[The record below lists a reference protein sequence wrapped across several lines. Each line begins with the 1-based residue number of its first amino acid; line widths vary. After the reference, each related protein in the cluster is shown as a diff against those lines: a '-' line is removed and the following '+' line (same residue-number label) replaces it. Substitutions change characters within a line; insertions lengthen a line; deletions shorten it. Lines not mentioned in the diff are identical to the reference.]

1 MEEMSARSALLLGW
15 PAVEKLAA
23 CHVAVFGV
31 GGVGGHA
38 VEALARG
45 GVGHITLF
53 DSDEVNVTN
62 LNRQLAATVDA
73 LGQKKVDVMAKRIH
87 AIRPRTCVT
96 ANAVFYLPENAGEY
110 PLTEYD
116 YIVDAI
122 DTVSAKL
129 ELICRAKAAGIPIIS
144 AMGCGNKLDP
154 TCFQVTDLF
163 KTSGDPLARV
173 MRHELRKRNVHSL
186 KVVYSTEPARTPMA
200 GGESKGTAGR
210 PAPGSVSFVPG
221 VAGMILAGEVIK
233 DLTGV
238 R

>member
-1 MEEMSARSALLLGW
+1 M
-15 PAVEKLAA
+15 
-23 CHVAVFGV
+23 
-31 GGVGGHA
+31 
-38 VEALARG
+38 
-45 GVGHITLF
+45 
-53 DSDEVNVTN
+53 
-62 LNRQLAATVDA
+62 
-73 LGQKKVDVMAKRIH
+73 
-87 AIRPRTCVT
+87 
-96 ANAVFYLPENAGEY
+96 
-110 PLTEYD
+110 
-116 YIVDAI
+116 DAI

-173 MRHELRKRNVHSL
+173 MRHELRKRDVHSL

>member
-1 MEEMSARSALLLGW
+1 M
-15 PAVEKLAA
+15 
-23 CHVAVFGV
+23 AVFGV

-53 DSDEVNVTN
+53 DSDEVNVSN
-62 LNRQLAATVDA
+62 LNRQLVATRDA
-73 LGQKKVDVMAKRIH
+73 VGKKKVEVLAQRIH
-87 AIRPRTCVT
+87 NIRPETQVT
-96 ANAVFYLPENAGEY
+96 ANAVFYLPENADQY
-110 PLTEYD
+110 PLEQYD

-129 ELICRAKAAGIPIIS
+129 ELICRAKAADVPVVS

-154 TCFQVTDLF
+154 TQFQVTDLF

-173 MRHELRKRNVHSL
+173 MRHELRKRGVHSL
-186 KVVYSTEPARTPMA
+186 KVVYSTEPARTPIES
-200 GGESKGTAGR
+200 GETKGTAGR

>member
-1 MEEMSARSALLLGW
+1 M
-15 PAVEKLAA
+15 
-23 CHVAVFGV
+23 AVFGV

-45 GVGHITLF
+45 GVGRLTLF
-53 DSDEVNVTN
+53 DSDEVNVSN
-62 LNRQLAATVDA
+62 LNRQLVATRDA
-73 LGQKKVDVMAKRIH
+73 VGKKKVEVLAQRIH
-87 AIRPRTCVT
+87 NIRPETQVT
-96 ANAVFYLPENAGEY
+96 ANAVFYLPENADQY
-110 PLTEYD
+110 PLEQYD

-129 ELICRAKAAGIPIIS
+129 ELICRAKAAGVPVVS

-154 TCFQVTDLF
+154 TQFQVTDLF

-173 MRHELRKRNVHSL
+173 MRHELRKRGVHSL
-186 KVVYSTEPARTPMA
+186 KVVYSTEPARTPIES
-200 GGESKGTAGR
+200 GETKGTAGR

-233 DLTGV
+233 DLTGA

>member
-15 PAVEKLAA
+15 PAMEKLAA

-45 GVGHITLF
+45 GVGRLTLF
-53 DSDEVNVTN
+53 DSDEVNVSN
-62 LNRQLAATVDA
+62 LNRQLVATRDA
-73 LGQKKVDVMAKRIH
+73 VGCKKVEVLAQRIH
-87 AIRPRTCVT
+87 NIRPETQVT
-96 ANAVFYLPENAGEY
+96 ANAVFYLPENADQY
-110 PLTEYD
+110 PLEQYD

-129 ELICRAKAAGIPIIS
+129 ELICRAKAAGVPVVS

-154 TCFQVTDLF
+154 TQFQVTDLF

-173 MRHELRKRNVHSL
+173 MRHELRKRGVHSL
-186 KVVYSTEPARTPMA
+186 KVVYSTEPSRTPIES
-200 GGESKGTAGR
+200 GETKGTAGR

>member
-15 PAVEKLAA
+15 PAMEKLAA

-45 GVGHITLF
+45 GVGRLTLF
-53 DSDEVNVTN
+53 DSDEVNVSN
-62 LNRQLAATVDA
+62 LNRQLVATRDA
-73 LGQKKVDVMAKRIH
+73 VGCKKVEVLAQRIH
-87 AIRPRTCVT
+87 NIRPETQVT
-96 ANAVFYLPENAGEY
+96 ANAVFYLPENADQY
-110 PLTEYD
+110 PLEQYD

-129 ELICRAKAAGIPIIS
+129 ELICRAKAAGVPVVS

-154 TCFQVTDLF
+154 TQFQVTDLF

-173 MRHELRKRNVHSL
+173 MRHELRKRGVHSL
-186 KVVYSTEPARTPMA
+186 KVVYSTEPARTPIQS
-200 GGESKGTAGR
+200 GETKGTAGR

>member
-15 PAVEKLAA
+15 PALEKLAG

-45 GVGHITLF
+45 GVGRLTLF
-53 DSDEVNVTN
+53 DSDEVNVSN
-62 LNRQLAATVDA
+62 LNRQLVATRDA
-73 LGQKKVDVMAKRIH
+73 VGKKKVEVLAQRIH
-87 AIRPRTCVT
+87 NIRPETQVT
-96 ANAVFYLPENAGEY
+96 ANAVFYLPENADQY
-110 PLTEYD
+110 PLEQYD

-129 ELICRAKAAGIPIIS
+129 ELICRAKAAGVPVVS

-154 TCFQVTDLF
+154 TQFQVTDLF

-173 MRHELRKRNVHSL
+173 MRHELRKRGVHSL
-186 KVVYSTEPARTPMA
+186 KVVYSTEPARTPIES
-200 GGESKGTAGR
+200 GETKGPAGR

>member
-15 PAVEKLAA
+15 PAMEKLAG

-45 GVGHITLF
+45 GVGRLTLF
-53 DSDEVNVTN
+53 DSDEVNVSN
-62 LNRQLAATVDA
+62 LNRQLVATRDA
-73 LGQKKVDVMAKRIH
+73 VGQKKVEVLARRIH
-87 AIRPRTCVT
+87 SIRPETQVT
-96 ANAVFYLPENAGEY
+96 ANAVFYLPENADQYLLEQ
-110 PLTEYD
+110 YD

-129 ELICRAKAAGIPIIS
+129 ELICRAKAAGVPVVS

-154 TCFQVTDLF
+154 TQFQVTDLF

-173 MRHELRKRNVHSL
+173 MRHELRKRGVHSL
-186 KVVYSTEPARTPMA
+186 KVVYSTEPARTPIQS
-200 GGESKGTAGR
+200 GETKGTAGR

>member
-15 PAVEKLAA
+15 PAMEKLAA

-45 GVGHITLF
+45 GVGRLTLF
-53 DSDEVNVTN
+53 DSDEVNVSN
-62 LNRQLAATVDA
+62 LNRQLVATRDA
-73 LGQKKVDVMAKRIH
+73 VGCKKVEVLAKRIH
-87 AIRPRTCVT
+87 NIRPETQVT
-96 ANAVFYLPENAGEY
+96 ANAVFYLPENADQY
-110 PLTEYD
+110 PLEQYD

-129 ELICRAKAAGIPIIS
+129 ELICRAKAAGVPVVS

-154 TCFQVTDLF
+154 TQFQVTDLF

-173 MRHELRKRNVHSL
+173 MRHELRKRGVHSL
-186 KVVYSTEPARTPMA
+186 KVVYSTEPARTPIQS
-200 GGESKGTAGR
+200 GETKGTAGR

>member
-15 PAVEKLAA
+15 PALEKLAG

-45 GVGHITLF
+45 GVGRLTLF
-53 DSDEVNVTN
+53 DSDEVNVSN
-62 LNRQLAATVDA
+62 LNRQLVATRDA
-73 LGQKKVDVMAKRIH
+73 VGKKKVEVLAQRIH
-87 AIRPRTCVT
+87 NIRPETQVT
-96 ANAVFYLPENAGEY
+96 ANAVFYLPENADQY
-110 PLTEYD
+110 PLEQYD

-129 ELICRAKAAGIPIIS
+129 ELICRAKAADVPVVS

-154 TCFQVTDLF
+154 TQFQVTDLF

-173 MRHELRKRNVHSL
+173 MRHELRKRGVHSL
-186 KVVYSTEPARTPMA
+186 KVVYSTEPARTPIES
-200 GGESKGTAGR
+200 GETKGTAGR